1 MKKRTEQKVISE
13 VLINERLIKSSKMSK
28 ENLLKEMKNTLNGY
42 SKEEVERRI
51 RKYDKNVIS
60 HEKGDSVL
68 KDLLNPLL
76 IHLQLYFLFL
86 Q

>member
-1 MKKRTEQKVISE
+1 
-13 VLINERLIKSSKMSK
+13 MSK

-51 RKYDKNVIS
+51 RKYGKNVIS

-68 KDLLNPLL
+68 KDLLNHLL
-76 IHLQLYFLFL
+76 IHLQLYFFILAIISAFTDIIFYKL
-86 Q
+86 KRIGPIAQ

>member
-13 VLINERLIKSSKMSK
+13 VLINERLIKASKMSK

-42 SKEEVERRI
+42 SK
-51 RKYDKNVIS
+51 D
-60 HEKGDSVL
+60 
-68 KDLLNPLL
+68 PLL